1 MNTMRSNAEDDFD
14 WHSESSG
21 AGLPISQ
28 SEQFVTRL
36 YVAVDNATARELDR
50 QLGENGVVPT
60 CTPGCCHCCRF
71 HVVLN
76 IAEAYTLTQYIKRV
90 FSADRIDAI
99 RMRTLRWHE
108 WDDSRAGRIRA
119 PGAGDGSDF
128 AGYQHFCP
136 LLLNGSCSVYPVRPM
151 VCRTHY
157 VSSDARYCDAA
168 NNPQTIEDPPVA
180 LLSVV
185 NAARIFSEALRE
197 YIENTG
203 RDFSRS
209 NMLLPHWLAIQMD
222 WDMGIAP

>member
-1 MNTMRSNAEDDFD
+1 MSSIAESDFD
-14 WHSESSG
+14 WQSG
-21 AGLPISQ
+21 PSDAGLPISQ

-50 QLGENGVVPT
+50 QHGENGVVPT
-60 CTPGCCHCCRF
+60 CTLGCCHCCRF

-76 IAEAYTLTQYIKRV
+76 VAEAHTLARYIKRV
-90 FSADRIDAI
+90 FSADQIDAI

-108 WDDSRAGRIRA
+108 WDDSRPGRSRT
-119 PGAGDGSDF
+119 PDAGDAPHF

-136 LLLNGSCSVYPVRPM
+136 LLLNGCCSVYPVRPM

-157 VSSDARYCDAA
+157 VTSDARYCDAA
-168 NNPQTIEDPPVA
+168 NNPQKTEDPPVA

-185 NAARIFSEALRE
+185 NAASLFSGALRE
-197 YIENTG
+197 YIESTG

-222 WDMGIAP
+222 WDFAIAP